1 MAQNDAATL
10 IFRFLATSGAFH
22 VLLAPATCYAYR
34 LVVLTGATAPSGL
47 PWSWWVAIAAYI
59 AIPYLL
65 GAWMEDS
72 RDWQPSSRRVVWPKN
87 ALKWLLAL
95 ISGTDPDPVPR
106 DDGIEKKGGYP
117 AGPKPAKGV
126 PPVPQG
132 LRKLRKQS

>member
-1 MAQNDAATL
+1 M
-10 IFRFLATSGAFH
+10 
-22 VLLAPATCYAYR
+22 V
-34 LVVLTGATAPSGL
+34 
-47 PWSWWVAIAAYI
+47 VAIAAYI

-95 ISGTDPDPVPR
+95 ISGTDSDPVPR